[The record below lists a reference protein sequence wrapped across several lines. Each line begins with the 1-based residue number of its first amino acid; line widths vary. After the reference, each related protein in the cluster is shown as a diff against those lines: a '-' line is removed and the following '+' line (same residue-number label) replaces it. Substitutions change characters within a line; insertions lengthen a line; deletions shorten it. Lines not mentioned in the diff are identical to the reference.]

1 MIDAYDVLGLA
12 PEAKAEDIKSSY
24 KRLSLQYHPDKQ
36 QDSKRAGSA
45 EKFNEITLAKEILM
59 DEDRRKVYD
68 TFGIDLGEE
77 RPEMEVWSIGI
88 STLLSPIGGFALKTL
103 LVRLALWFIAW
114 KWIGRLLMF
123 CGCAAGALYAADF
136 KFREVSIRSPDFYPV
151 FLQIGIVDVVV
162 LLLWIWPLLADSVGV
177 LYLVSEVISVELLLS
192 SWQFGGIALLV
203 SLVLARLLRGWWFWI
218 VVLEALL
225 AVVVLVALTIA
236 AGIMRLWI
244 DGVKAQRGE
253 KLTEWRHSM
262 RRKKKHLEDEITDLK
277 RRLQEK
283 AAAAEKAQDEMS
295 DLKRRLQ
302 EKGG

>member
-12 PEAKAEDIKSSY
+12 PEARQEEIKSSY

-36 QDSKRAGSA
+36 QDNKSKDNS
-45 EKFNEITLAKEILM
+45 KFNEITLAKEILM
-59 DEDRRKVYD
+59 DEDRKKVYD

-77 RPEMEVWSIGI
+77 RPEMEVWSIGL
-88 STLLSPIGGFALKTL
+88 STLLSPMGGFALKTL
-103 LVRLALWFIAW
+103 LVRVAIWFIAW
-114 KWIGRLLMF
+114 TWVGRILMF

-136 KFREVSIRSPDFYPV
+136 KFREVSIRSPEVAPV
-151 FLQIGIVDVVV
+151 LVQIAIVDVVV

-177 LYLVSEVISVELLLS
+177 LYLVSEVISAELLLS

-203 SLVLARLLRGWWFWI
+203 SLVLARLLRGWWLW
-218 VVLEALL
+218 VLIFEALL

-262 RRKKKHLEDEITDLK
+262 RRKRKNMEDEI
-277 RRLQEK
+277 
-283 AAAAEKAQDEMS
+283 S

>member
-12 PEAKAEDIKSSY
+12 PEARQEEIKSSY

-36 QDSKRAGSA
+36 QDNKSKDNS
-45 EKFNEITLAKEILM
+45 KFNEITLAKEILM
-59 DEDRRKVYD
+59 DEDRKKVYD

-77 RPEMEVWSIGI
+77 RPEMEVWSIGL
-88 STLLSPIGGFALKTL
+88 STLLSPMGGFALKTL
-103 LVRLALWFIAW
+103 LVRVAIWFIAW
-114 KWIGRLLMF
+114 TWVGRILMF

-136 KFREVSIRSPDFYPV
+136 KFREVSIRSPEVAPV
-151 FLQIGIVDVVV
+151 LVQIAIVDVVV

-177 LYLVSEVISVELLLS
+177 LYLVSEVISAELLLS

-203 SLVLARLLRGWWFWI
+203 SLVLARLLRGWWLW
-218 VVLEALL
+218 VLIFEALL
-225 AVVVLVALTIA
+225 AIVVLVALTIA

-262 RRKKKHLEDEITDLK
+262 RRKRKNMEDEI
-277 RRLQEK
+277 
-283 AAAAEKAQDEMS
+283 S

-302 EKGG
+302 EKVAAAEKTQDEMSNLKRRLQEKG

>member
-12 PEAKAEDIKSSY
+12 PEARQEEIKSSY

-36 QDSKRAGSA
+36 QDNKSKDNS
-45 EKFNEITLAKEILM
+45 KFNEITLAKEILM
-59 DEDRRKVYD
+59 DEDRKKVYD

-77 RPEMEVWSIGI
+77 RPEMEVWSIGLNI
-88 STLLSPIGGFALKTL
+88 LLSPMGGFALKTL

-114 KWIGRLLMF
+114 KWIGRLLML

-136 KFREVSIRSPDFYPV
+136 KFREVSIRSPDVAPV
-151 FLQIGIVDVVV
+151 FVQIVIVDVVV

-177 LYLVSEVISVELLLS
+177 LYLVSEVISAELLLS

-203 SLVLARLLRGWWFWI
+203 SLVLARLLRGWWLW
-218 VVLEALL
+218 VLIFEALL

-262 RRKKKHLEDEITDLK
+262 RRKRKNMEDEI
-277 RRLQEK
+277 
-283 AAAAEKAQDEMS
+283 S